1 MRNRIIP
8 AGLVL
13 ALLAMAVLVVQRYD
27 PLHPRMPRTV
37 SGKLPPI
44 EVYFSP
50 SGGCTDA
57 VVREIRAARHT
68 ILVQAFSFTS
78 NRIAR
83 ALADAHN
90 RGVDVKVIID
100 KEVAVY
106 EYSLADTLREAGI
119 PVSTDAIHAHAHN
132 KIMILDGEVV
142 ITGSFNF
149 TNQAEHSNAENLLV
163 IRDRALAK
171 QYEENWREHAGHS
184 EVYSGRQ
191 PGGPPPSR
199 RGARP
204 AVAI

>member
-13 ALLAMAVLVVQRYD
+13 ALLAMAVLVVQGYD
-27 PLHPRMPRTV
+27 PLHPRMPRTA
-37 SGKLPPI
+37 SRKLPPI

-68 ILVQAFSFTS
+68 ILVQAYSFTS

-100 KEVAVY
+100 KEIAS
-106 EYSLADTLREAGI
+106 EYFMADRLCDAGI

-132 KIMILDGEVV
+132 KVMILDGEVV

-149 TNQAEHSNAENLLV
+149 TDQAEHSNAENLLV
-163 IRDRALAK
+163 IRDRAIAK
-171 QYEENWREHAGHS
+171 QYEDNWREHAGHS
-184 EVYSGRQ
+184 EAYSGRQ
-191 PGGPPPSR
+191 PGTPPPSR
-199 RGARP
+199 RGSRP